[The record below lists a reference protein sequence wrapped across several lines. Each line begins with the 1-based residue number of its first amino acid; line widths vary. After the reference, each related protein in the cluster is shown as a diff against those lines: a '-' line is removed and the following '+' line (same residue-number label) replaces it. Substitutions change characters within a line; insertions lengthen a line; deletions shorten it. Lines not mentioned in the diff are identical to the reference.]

1 MSPFQA
7 WWITAVPLTRFWV
20 EFVEIPRAKSF
31 CSSSVSFEISSSF
44 GSAVLRLNPLMRF
57 ASPIAS
63 WKSSRMNI
71 RPSPSGLVRSF
82 QDPVIPET
90 SSSRQAIPVV

>member
-1 MSPFQA
+1 MSPFHA
-7 WWITAVPLTRFWV
+7 WCRTAVPETRFWTELV
-20 EFVEIPRAKSF
+20 ENPRAFSF
-31 CSSSVSFEISSSF
+31 WSSSVCFEVSSSA
-44 GSAVLRLNPLMRF
+44 GSSVLRSKPLIRF

-71 RPSPSGLVRSF
+71 RPAPSGLERSF
-82 QDPVIPET
+82 QEPVIPET

>member
-1 MSPFQA
+1 M
-7 WWITAVPLTRFWV
+7 LLV
-20 EFVEIPRAKSF
+20 EKPRAFSF
-31 CSSSVSFEISSSF
+31 WSSSVCFDCSSSAESS
-44 GSAVLRLNPLMRF
+44 VLRSKPLSRF

-71 RPSPSGLVRSF
+71 RPAPSGFMRSF